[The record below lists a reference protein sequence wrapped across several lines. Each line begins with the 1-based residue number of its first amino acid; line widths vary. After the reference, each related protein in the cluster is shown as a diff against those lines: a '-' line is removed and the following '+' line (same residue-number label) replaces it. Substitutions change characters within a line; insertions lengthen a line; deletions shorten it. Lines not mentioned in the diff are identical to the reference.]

1 METQVS
7 QTPKTHNACVYW
19 VRLPEHT
26 DMFSEGYVGV
36 TRKGLDERF
45 KGHIKKASLGYK
57 GLFSKAIRK
66 YQDRLIKSI
75 ILIGTE
81 DYCYEIEEKLRP
93 SSYIGW
99 NSARGGM
106 RSGWESFQGDA
117 FKREVWIQKL
127 RDANL
132 GKKAPEGSRQNY
144 SAAAKEK
151 WNNPVFVK
159 RMREITQERRVVKEP
174 HRPRFWS
181 KSGKSILIEFAD
193 VLYDIYKENPAI
205 YCREMVAK
213 LGFSGQEYVRSAAK
227 LSQKFYSG
235 WNPHEDIWWQVDFKG
250 LDERYVPPYLFFE
263 EAWLFYNT
271 NPSNWLAADE
281 IYSEI
286 ILKGGS
292 NKLVADSLCV
302 PVSFIKVLKKRLK
315 RGWIPNE
322 DPRWVKWRD
331 EQLSLT
337 EDTA

>member
-36 TRKGLDERF
+36 TRKGLDER
-45 KGHIKKASLGYK
+45 
-57 GLFSKAIRK
+57 
-66 YQDRLIKSI
+66 
-75 ILIGTE
+75 
-81 DYCYEIEEKLRP
+81 
-93 SSYIGW
+93 
-99 NSARGGM
+99 
-106 RSGWESFQGDA
+106 
-117 FKREVWIQKL
+117 
-127 RDANL
+127 
-132 GKKAPEGSRQNY
+132 
-144 SAAAKEK
+144 
-151 WNNPVFVK
+151 
-159 RMREITQERRVVKEP
+159 
-174 HRPRFWS
+174 
-181 KSGKSILIEFAD
+181 
-193 VLYDIYKENPAI
+193 
-205 YCREMVAK
+205 
-213 LGFSGQEYVRSAAK
+213 
-227 LSQKFYSG
+227 
-235 WNPHEDIWWQVDFKG
+235 
-250 LDERYVPPYLFFE
+250 YVPPYLFFE

-271 NPSNWLAADE
+271 NPSNWLASDE

-292 NKLVADSLCV
+292 NNLVADSLCV